1 MSNIRTTLTILT
13 VAATAGTALADG
25 RIWASDGSGRFNG
38 ANGSGGAFV
47 MNRIGTAGANG
58 FNNAQVNAGY
68 VGSRLGEQG
77 LAAGAFHT
85 FCIERNESI
94 ELGSSN
100 ATANRYYAQISDSAK
115 GGGFTNNDPSNT
127 NFRSN
132 GTGEDVISFTTA
144 KIYSEFRNN
153 GNFGGIGAI
162 TDGQLTDGQNL
173 VSAIQDAI
181 WYSEGELNT
190 VSGTAL
196 AIFNWAAANHGN
208 TLGDVRVLNLW
219 TNFDPN
225 TGTYSGNGQD
235 QLVLIPL
242 PSASALAG
250 VGLLVLAAR
259 RRKMA

>member
-1 MSNIRTTLTILT
+1 MSNIRTGLVVFA

-25 RIWASDGSGRFNG
+25 RIWAQDATGRYNG
-38 ANGSGGAFV
+38 ASDSGGAFV
-47 MNRIGTAGANG
+47 MNRIGTAGSNG
-58 FNNAQVNAGY
+58 FNAAQVNAGY

-85 FCIERNESI
+85 FCIERNENI
-94 ELGSSN
+94 ELANTNGS
-100 ATANRYYAQISDSAK
+100 ANRYYAQISDSAK
-115 GGGFTNNDPSNT
+115 GGGISNNDPSNSNRRT
-127 NFRSN
+127 N
-132 GTGEDVISFTTA
+132 GVGEDVISFTTA
-144 KIYSEFRNN
+144 KIYTEFRNN
-153 GNFGGIGAI
+153 GNFGGIGSVLAG
-162 TDGQLTDGQNL
+162 TVADGQNF
-173 VSAIQDAI
+173 VTAIQEAL
-181 WYSEGELNT
+181 WYSEGELNAVT
-190 VSGTAL
+190 GTAL

-219 TNFDPN
+219 TNFDPA

-250 VGLLVLAAR
+250 VGLLVLAGR